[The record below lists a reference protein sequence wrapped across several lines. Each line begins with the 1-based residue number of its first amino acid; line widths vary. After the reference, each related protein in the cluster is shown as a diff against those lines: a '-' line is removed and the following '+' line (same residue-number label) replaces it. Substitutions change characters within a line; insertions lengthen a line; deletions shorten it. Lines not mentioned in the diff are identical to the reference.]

1 MNFHFAHSLLSYK
14 HEFKLLLSTATSS
27 KEHNS
32 PTAAAKRVSIS
43 FPTKQNG
50 PQNTLL
56 DHEYGFHRWA
66 YSLKK
71 TQAAPIAAEALLS
84 SALPWSPQQKQTPVV
99 PATQRDAPQTQ
110 AALFPAITLKTTLS
124 PFASYLL
131 LDSAAG
137 CNLSFQ
143 KLKAYKHFLLRFHFQ
158 GQAEWSFEQPGLVG
172 GAPSL

>member
-110 AALFPAITLKTTLS
+110 AALSPTITLKTTLS
-124 PFASYLL
+124 PHLPATCFWNQL
-131 LDSAAG
+131 LDVILVFRSWKQISTSYYG
-137 CNLSFQ
+137 SI
-143 KLKAYKHFLLRFHFQ
+143 
-158 GQAEWSFEQPGLVG
+158 FEARLN
-172 GAPSL
+172 GASSNPV